1 MLTWQHFSDLTEQPA
16 FSSSSR
22 LFQGV
27 HHGETVWICQH
38 PLPADQTAAQVVA
51 AASALQPDL
60 PPPSA
65 QWTDNQYLYLCYPK
79 TKLPANL
86 LQLCSQ
92 LPQQDLSARL
102 KLMLQLTKLIAL
114 FHQQQLVIG
123 EIRPQAIFYH
133 SQTASLVLLDSCGLS
148 KINTSHRQPNPQ
160 QLDPDLLRT
169 TAPEATGRIHAVL
182 DQRSDLYSLG
192 VLCYFIA
199 SGHFPFMQQQP
210 IELVHA
216 HLALPPPPLDSVPAD
231 LAKLILTLLQKNPNQ
246 RYNHVDGVTHDL
258 TRAFQ
263 QHQEQRPLQL
273 TPLALRLGDQ
283 QLQFSSQLYGREA
296 ELQQLYLAY
305 QQVKQTEPQL
315 RLITGY
321 AGVGKTAL
329 IEALYQQTLTDRPFF
344 CRGKFEQYQQ
354 SEPFSA
360 VAKALTSLAV
370 QFLQLS
376 ESELQRWYQQ
386 LLHFPSEEIVQLQQW
401 LPQWQSLLVQPQRQ
415 TACKAAK
422 DTPFD
427 QLLQKFFGQ
436 ICQFCRH
443 LQRPLV
449 LQLDDLQWADLA
461 SLHWLKLVWQPQQ
474 LPGLLL
480 LLCYRDHELSQVHP
494 FQHLLEQ
501 WQQQAVPLQVLLL
514 QPLTQPAIQVML
526 ADVLQQSSA
535 AVVSLAALIHA
546 KTQGNPFF
554 VRQFLV
560 RLQQEKW
567 LFCDSQGQWQW
578 DLSAISRQ
586 HITDNVVQLTTER
599 LLQLP
604 AAAQALV
611 KVAALCG
618 EKVALPLLMA
628 VLQSSYAKLEP
639 AIVAV
644 VQSGIMSAYSPQ
656 RGSAVTELTFSHDR
670 LQQAA
675 LTLSDAMDTSLLH
688 RAIAS
693 YYLAQ
698 GLYHH
703 NADLFALVGHLNA
716 AGQSAI
722 ADHGLMTVAE
732 LNLQAAEQAKQ
743 SNAWQQALDYYQQAQ
758 QLCPAQA
765 TALAWA
771 AGFGVATALYQTQQY
786 AQAIQACQQLQQ
798 QSPDLLSQMQLARL
812 QILIWFA
819 EHQFVP
825 AFDLASSVLA
835 KAGVELLPLSDIAPR
850 YQQLEQLYDPKQIKA
865 LQQLPAIDSA
875 ELQLALEILN
885 VLLTVAYIVS
895 PLQYMA
901 VSHALL
907 SLTLRRG
914 NSAIAA
920 KAYSTYA
927 TILSGAYGQ
936 YRAALDFSDLALAVN
951 QQYQGQYLPE
961 LIFQRAGTILHWN
974 APLSDSLQLLEQNI
988 YQAEA
993 LGNQEF
999 AVHSALFF
1007 SFYQVQSGTALDKV
1021 AADLQKYR
1029 NYIAG
1034 KGFAYN
1040 LEFIRLWQQ
1049 FVITLQTEQKDPCQ
1063 LVGEAF
1069 DEQVQVPLWQQQQ
1082 NSTLLFCYHSLK
1094 LQLALFYQQDAIALE
1109 HYQAALPLAP
1119 VAMALYHQT
1128 EFYFSAGLLC
1138 CRLSQYSEQEAA
1150 SWQPLAQQYLAMF
1163 RQWSKSAAA
1172 NHQHKVA
1179 LLEAELAS
1187 LTWQPDAWQYYDTA
1201 IRLCRS
1207 SGMRQHLALAQEAA
1221 AAYWH
1226 RQQKA
1231 DFARIYEQQAQQSYQ
1246 QWQAHTKARLLQQPA
1261 AQQGQHQVL
1270 DMVSVLKAA
1279 EALSGQID
1287 LAAFLQRMMD
1297 LILENAGAQTGQLL
1311 LLDEHKTLLPAA
1323 SCPPGQQQVML
1334 SPSLQA
1340 MVRRSGQPLLVADV
1354 RADSTLFPP
1363 EPGVIHPASVL
1374 VIPVVVSGQLYGM
1387 LYLAHAELTG
1397 VFAEERLNLLQ
1408 LLANQTAILFEN
1420 TRLYRQ
1426 VMTANKTL
1434 EHKVWER
1441 TQELASAKIKAE
1453 DATAAKSS
1461 FLARMSH
1468 EIRTPIN
1475 AVIGLSR
1482 LAAKG
1487 AQDPDLLDYL
1497 SKIQESGETLLSL
1510 INGILDF
1517 SKIEAGKLELEHTR
1531 FQLDKVLQ
1539 KSLNLNSL
1547 RAHTKGLEL
1556 VCDIDPHIPTELI
1569 GDPLRLQQILVN
1581 LISNAI
1587 KFSDHGAIGIKMQLI
1602 AREGAE
1608 LEIQGSVSDNGIGI
1622 SPEQQQQLF
1631 QSFHQA
1637 DDSITRK
1644 YGGSGLGLAICKQL
1658 CELMQGRIWLESTP
1672 NVGTT
1677 FYFRV
1682 HVAAASGQ
1690 SPQHQ
1695 RGILPP
1701 LRALVV
1707 DDIAL
1712 ARTVLMNLLQDL
1724 GIECAQTDSGYRAID
1739 MVQQAKSQN
1748 QPFDFV
1754 LMDWRMPGID
1764 GIETSRRI
1772 QELDQAPHILMV
1784 SAYDKEEA
1792 KAKLADVQINQFIEK
1807 PVNQS
1812 QLLDAVYQLLE
1823 QNAIQPWVAAAEIPL
1838 QPDLSAYRI
1847 LLAEDHPINRQVAIG
1862 ILKDTKVQLD
1872 IAEDG
1877 YAAIQCLQQRH
1888 YDLVLM
1894 DIQMP
1899 KMDGLSA
1906 CQYIRQQLLLT
1917 ELPII
1922 AMTAHAMPEDIA
1934 KSKAAGM
1941 NNHLTKPIDPVR
1953 LFQTLVQYLPANPV
1967 TNQPAVVSAP
1977 TAASEQTQ
1985 QAQLVFL
1992 QGLSWLDSQ
2001 AALQQL
2007 GGKTTLYLNLLQ
2019 DFNRE
2024 HQQQIALL
2032 QQLYQQQDWQQL
2044 HLNIHSL
2051 KSTSAYIG
2059 AYQLSALCQQAETRL
2074 LAQTIEPELLQ
2085 QLTEQLSLVLAE
2097 LAQLP
2102 HPENTER
2109 QLNNLQHGLQLL
2121 LPLLADSD
2129 FTAETLVAELL
2140 VLAKSMPQWPLLCQI
2155 ADDISNLEYERAAQ
2169 QCQILLTE
2177 FTQAQS
2183 SVSELEGSTDLT
2195 SAASR

>member
-1 MLTWQHFSDLTEQPA
+1 MLTWQNFSDLTEQPA

-27 HHGETVWICQH
+27 RQGETVWICQH
-38 PLPADQTAAQVVA
+38 PLPADRTAAQVVA
-51 AASALQPDL
+51 ASSLVQPDL
-60 PPPSA
+60 PPPIE
-65 QWTDNQYLYLCYPK
+65 QWTDNQFLYLCYPK
-79 TKLPANL
+79 TDLPSNL

-102 KLMLQLTKLIAL
+102 ALMLQLTKLIDL

-133 SQTASLVLLDSCGLS
+133 TKTASLVLLDPCGLS
-148 KINTSHRQPNPQ
+148 KINSSHRQPNPQ
-160 QLDPDLLRT
+160 QLDPALLRT
-169 TAPEATGRIHAVL
+169 TAPEATGRIHAML

-216 HLALPPPPLDSVPAD
+216 HLALPPPPLDSVPTD
-231 LAKLILTLLQKNPNQ
+231 LAHLILTLLQKNPNQ
-246 RYNHVDGVTHDL
+246 RYSHVDGVWHDL
-258 TRAFQ
+258 NRASQ
-263 QHQEQRPLQL
+263 QINQGQQLQL
-273 TPLALRLGDQ
+273 KPLALRLGDQ

-296 ELQQLYLAY
+296 ELQQLQLAY
-305 QQVKQTEPQL
+305 QQVKQDDQQL

-321 AGVGKTAL
+321 SGVGKTAL

-360 VAKALTSLAV
+360 VAKALTSLAA
-370 QFLQLS
+370 QFLQLT
-376 ESELQRWYQQ
+376 ESELQPWYLQ
-386 LLHFPSEEIVQLQQW
+386 LQNFQPEELVQLQQR
-401 LPQWQSLLVQPQRQ
+401 LPQWQSVLPEPQRQ
-415 TACKAAK
+415 NSLKAAQEI
-422 DTPFD
+422 PFD
-427 QLLQKFFGQ
+427 QLLQKFLLQ
-436 ICQFCRH
+436 ICQFCRQ
-443 LQRPLV
+443 LQRPVV
-449 LQLDDLQWADLA
+449 LQLDDVQWADLA
-461 SLHWLKLVWQPQQ
+461 SLQWLKLLWQPKQ

-480 LLCYRDHELSQVHP
+480 LLCYRDHELTAVHP
-494 FQHLLEQ
+494 LQHLFDQ
-501 WQQQAVPLQVLLL
+501 WHQHAVPLDVILLK
-514 QPLTQPAIQVML
+514 PLSEPAIQIML
-526 ADVLQQSSA
+526 GDLLHQSSA
-535 AVVSLAALIHA
+535 AVVSLATLIHA
-546 KTQGNPFF
+546 KTEGNPFF

-567 LFCDSQGQWQW
+567 LFCDNQGQWQW
-578 DLSAISRQ
+578 DLPAISRQ
-586 HITDNVVQLTTER
+586 QITDNLVQLTTER

-604 AAAQALV
+604 EAAQALV

-618 EKVALPLLMA
+618 EKVSLQLLMD
-628 VLQSSYAKLEP
+628 VLQRSYSALEP
-639 AIVAV
+639 AVVVV
-644 VQSGIMSAYSPQ
+644 VQSGIMTAYSPQ
-656 RGSAVTELTFSHDR
+656 RGSAVTELAFSHDR

-675 LTLSDAMDTSLLH
+675 LTLSDATDTRLLH

-693 YYLAQ
+693 FYLALGQ
-698 GLYHH
+698 QHSS
-703 NADLFALVGHLNA
+703 ADLFALVGHLNA
-716 AGQSAI
+716 AGQAAI
-722 ADHGLMTVAE
+722 EDHGIMKVAE

-743 SNAWQQALDYYQQAQ
+743 SNAWQQALDFYHQAYE
-758 QLCPAQA
+758 LCPHHADQ
-765 TALAWA
+765 LSWS
-771 AGFGVATALYQTQQY
+771 AGFGIAMAHYQTQQY
-786 AQAIQACQQLQQ
+786 ALAIQACQQLQQ
-798 QSPDLLSQMQLARL
+798 RSPDLLSQMQLARL

-819 EHQFVP
+819 EHQFAP
-825 AFDLASSVLA
+825 AFTLASEVLA
-835 KAGVELLPLSDIAPR
+835 KAGVELLPLDEIAQR
-850 YQQLEQLYDPKQIKA
+850 YQQLDQLYDPKQIKT

-901 VSHALL
+901 VSHSLL
-907 SLTLRRG
+907 SLTLRHG
-914 NSAIAA
+914 NSSIAA

-927 TILSGAYGQ
+927 SILSGAYGQ

-988 YQAEA
+988 FQAEA

-1021 AADLQKYR
+1021 ATDLQKYR
-1029 NYIAG
+1029 DYIAG

-1049 FVITLQTEQKDPCQ
+1049 FVITLQAEQANP
-1063 LVGEAF
+1063 LSLSGEAF
-1069 DEQVQVPLWQQQQ
+1069 DENVQVALWQQQQ

-1094 LQLALFYQQDAIALE
+1094 LQLALLYQQDEVALQ
-1109 HYQAALPLAP
+1109 HYQAALPLAT

-1138 CRLSQYSEQEAA
+1138 CRLSQQSEQEAA
-1150 SWQPLAQQYLAMF
+1150 TWQPLALQYLTMF
-1163 RQWSKSAAA
+1163 RQWSKCAAA

-1179 LLEAELAS
+1179 LLEAELAG

-1246 QWQAHTKARLLQQPA
+1246 QWQAHAKVRSLQQQQPA

-1311 LLDEHKTLLPAA
+1311 LLDENKQLLPAA
-1323 SCPPGQQQVML
+1323 SSPPGQQQVTL
-1334 SPSLQA
+1334 SPALQA
-1340 MVRRSGQPLLVADV
+1340 MVRRSGQPLLVSDV
-1354 RADSTLFPP
+1354 QADSTLFPP
-1363 EPGVIHPASVL
+1363 EPNVVHPASVL
-1374 VIPVVVSGQLYGM
+1374 VIPVVVGGQLYGM

-1426 VMTANKTL
+1426 VITANKTL

-1487 AQDPDLLDYL
+1487 AHDADLLDYL

-1539 KSLNLNSL
+1539 KSVNLNSL

-1556 VCDIDPHIPTELI
+1556 VCDIDPQIPTELI
-1569 GDPLRLQQILVN
+1569 GDPLRIQQILVN
-1581 LISNAI
+1581 LISNAV

-1602 AREGAE
+1602 RCEGTE

-1658 CELMQGRIWLESTP
+1658 CELMQGSIWLESTP

-1677 FYFRV
+1677 FYFRL
-1682 HVAAASGQ
+1682 HVAAASLQ

-1695 RGILPP
+1695 RGLLPP

-1712 ARTVLMNLLQDL
+1712 ARTVLINLLQDL
-1724 GIECAQTDSGYRAID
+1724 GIECAQTDSGYRAVD
-1739 MVQQAKSQN
+1739 MVQQAKQQN

-1792 KAKLADVQINQFIEK
+1792 KTKLNNVQINQFIEK

-1812 QLLDAVYQLLE
+1812 QLLDAVYQLLDK
-1823 QNAIQPWVAAAEIPL
+1823 NAIHPWLNAADESL

-1847 LLAEDHPINRQVAIG
+1847 LLAEDNPINRQVAIG
-1862 ILKDTKVQLD
+1862 MLKDSQVQLD

-1899 KMDGLSA
+1899 RMDGLSA

-1941 NNHLTKPIDPVR
+1941 NDHLTKPIDPVR
-1953 LFQTLVQYLPANPV
+1953 LFQTLVQYLPANNLSRPEKV
-1967 TNQPAVVSAP
+1967 A
-1977 TAASEQTQ
+1977 TAQTEPD
-1985 QAQLVFL
+1985 QAQQSQLTLL
-1992 QGLSWLDSQ
+1992 QGLSLIDSQ
-2001 AALQQL
+2001 RALQQL

-2019 DFNRE
+2019 DFRHE
-2024 HQQQIALL
+2024 HQQQPQLL
-2032 QQLYQQQDWQQL
+2032 QQLYQQKNWQTL

-2059 AYQLSALCQQAETRL
+2059 AYPLSACCQRAETS
-2074 LAQTIEPELLQ
+2074 LAAQDIEPELFQ
-2085 QLTEQLSLVLAE
+2085 QLVEQLTLLLAE

-2102 HPENTER
+2102 NIESKQE
-2109 QLNNLQHGLQLL
+2109 QLSNLQHGLQLL

-2129 FTAETLVAELL
+2129 FTAETVVAELL
-2140 VLAKSMPQWPLLCQI
+2140 ALAKSMPQWPLLCQI
-2155 ADDISNLEYERAAQ
+2155 ADDISNLEYERAEQ
-2169 QCQILLTE
+2169 QCQMLLTE
-2177 FTQAQS
+2177 LS
-2183 SVSELEGSTDLT
+2183 SEQ
-2195 SAASR
+2195 

>member
-1 MLTWQHFSDLTEQPA
+1 MLNWQQFSDLTEQPA

-22 LFQGV
+22 LFQGERQ
-27 HHGETVWICQH
+27 GETVWICQH
-38 PLPADQTAAQVVA
+38 PLPSDMTAQQVVQA
-51 AASALQPDL
+51 AITLQPDL
-60 PPPSA
+60 PAPSQ
-65 QWTDNQYLYLCYPK
+65 QWTDNQFLYLCYPK
-79 TKLPANL
+79 SALPSNL

-92 LPQQDLSARL
+92 LPKQDLTARL
-102 KLMLQLTKLIAL
+102 ALMLQLTELLAR

-133 SQTASLVLLDSCGLS
+133 QNSASLVLLDPMGLS
-148 KINTSHRQPNPQ
+148 KINSSHRQPNPQ
-160 QLDPDLLRT
+160 QLDPALLRT

-199 SGHFPFMQQQP
+199 CGHFPFMQQQP

-216 HLALPPPPLDSVPAD
+216 HLALPPPPLESVPTD
-231 LAKLILTLLQKNPNQ
+231 LASLILTLLQKNPNQ
-246 RYNHVDGVTHDL
+246 RYSHIEGVWHDL
-258 TRAFQ
+258 HRALQ
-263 QHQEQRPLQL
+263 QSKKGEPLQIQ
-273 TPLALRLGDQ
+273 PLALRLGDQ
-283 QLQFSSQLYGREA
+283 QLQFSNQLYGREF
-296 ELQQLYLAY
+296 ELQQLQDAY
-305 QQVKQTEPQL
+305 QHVKQAEQQL
-315 RLITGY
+315 LLVTGY
-321 AGVGKTAL
+321 SGVGKTAL

-360 VAKALTSLAV
+360 VGKALTALAA
-370 QFLQLS
+370 QFLQLT
-376 ESELQRWYQQ
+376 ETELQLWYQQ
-386 LLHFPSEEIVQLQQW
+386 LQLFQPDEILHLQHW
-401 LPQWQSLLVQPQRQ
+401 LPQWQSLLPDIHTSGQP
-415 TACKAAK
+415 KASQELQ
-422 DTPFD
+422 FD
-427 QLLQKFFGQ
+427 LLLQKFITQ
-436 ICQFCRH
+436 ICQFCRQ
-443 LQRPLV
+443 LARPFV
-449 LQLDDLQWADLA
+449 LQLDDLQWADIA
-461 SLHWLKLVWQPQQ
+461 SLQWLKLLWQPGQ
-474 LPGLLL
+474 LPGLML
-480 LLCYRDHELSQVHP
+480 LLCYRDHEITAVHP
-494 FQHLLEQ
+494 LQHLLDQ
-501 WQQQAVPLQVLLL
+501 WQHSNVRLQVLLL
-514 QPLTQPAIQVML
+514 QPLSQAAIQILL
-526 ADVLQQSSA
+526 ADVLHQPSES
-535 AVVSLAALIHA
+535 VVSLAALVHA
-546 KTQGNPFF
+546 KTEGNPFF
-554 VRQFLV
+554 VRQFLF

-578 DLSAISRQ
+578 DLPAIARQ
-586 HITDNVVQLTTER
+586 QITDNLVQLTTER

-604 AAAQALV
+604 LAAQALV

-618 EKVALPLLMA
+618 EKVSVQLLTT
-628 VLQSSYAKLEP
+628 VLQCSYQQLEP
-639 AIVAV
+639 AVAAMV
-644 VQSGIMSAYSPQ
+644 HNGIMTAYSPH
-656 RGSAVTELTFSHDR
+656 RGSAITELAFSHDR

-675 LTLSDAMDTSLLH
+675 LALSDETDTRELH
-688 RAIAS
+688 LAIAS
-693 YYLAQ
+693 YYLTLGQ
-698 GLYHH
+698 QHH
-703 NADLFALVGHLNA
+703 SAELFALVGHLNA
-716 AGQSAI
+716 AGDAAIEAHSALTI
-722 ADHGLMTVAE
+722 TE
-732 LNLQAAEQAKQ
+732 LNLQAAEQAKN
-743 SNAWQQALDYYQQAQ
+743 SNAWQQALDYYQRAS
-758 QLCPAQA
+758 QLCPASELQ
-765 TALAWA
+765 LAWSVR
-771 AGFGVATALYQTQQY
+771 FGKAMALYQTQQY
-786 AQAIQACQQLQQ
+786 AQAMTACTNLHL
-798 QSPDLLSQMQLARL
+798 QSPDVLSQMQLARL

-819 EHQFVP
+819 EHQFAP
-825 AFDLASSVLA
+825 AFTLASEVLA
-835 KAGVELLPLSDIAPR
+835 KAGVELLPLDEIAVR
-850 YQQLEQLYDPKQIKA
+850 YQQLEQLYDPTQIKE

-907 SLTLRRG
+907 SLTIRRG
-914 NSAIAA
+914 NSSIAA

-927 TILSGAYGQ
+927 SILSGAYGQ
-936 YRAALDFSDLALAVN
+936 YRQALDFSDLALAVN
-951 QQYQGQYLPE
+951 QQYQGHYLPE
-961 LIFQRAGTILHWN
+961 LMFQRAGTILHWN

-1007 SFYQVQSGTALDKV
+1007 SFYQVQSGTGLDKV
-1021 AADLQKYR
+1021 AADLLKYR
-1029 NYIAG
+1029 DYIAA

-1049 FVITLQTEQKDPCQ
+1049 FVIALQSEQADP
-1063 LVGEAF
+1063 LALSGEAF
-1069 DEQVQVPLWQQQQ
+1069 DEQVQLAIWQQQQ

-1094 LQLALFYQQDAIALE
+1094 LQLALLYQQDELALH

-1138 CRLSQYSEQEAA
+1138 CRRSQHSEEAA
-1150 SWQPLAQQYLAMF
+1150 ATWQPLAQQYLAML
-1163 RQWSKSAAA
+1163 RQWSKCAPA

-1187 LTWQPDAWQYYDTA
+1187 LTWQPDAWQFYDTA

-1221 AAYWH
+1221 AAHWQQ
-1226 RQQKA
+1226 QQKPE
-1231 DFARIYEQQAQQSYQ
+1231 FARIYQQQALQSYQ
-1246 QWQAHTKARLLQQPA
+1246 QWQAHTKVRAMQQQQPV

-1311 LLDEHKTLLPAA
+1311 LLDEHKQLVPAA
-1323 SCPPGQQQVML
+1323 SSPPGQQQVML
-1334 SPSLQA
+1334 LPALQA
-1340 MVRRSGQPLLVADV
+1340 MVRRSGQPLLVSDV
-1354 RADSTLFPP
+1354 QAERSLFPP
-1363 EPGVIHPASVL
+1363 NPDIVLPASML

-1397 VFAEERLNLLQ
+1397 VFAEDRLNLLQ

-1426 VMTANKTL
+1426 VITANKTL

-1487 AQDPDLLDYL
+1487 AQDVDLRDYL

-1517 SKIEAGKLELEHTR
+1517 SKIEAGKLELENTR

-1539 KSLNLNSL
+1539 KSVNLNSL
-1547 RAHTKGLEL
+1547 RAHHKGLEL
-1556 VCDIDPHIPTELI
+1556 VCEIDPQIPTELI
-1569 GDPLRLQQILVN
+1569 GDPLRIQQILVN
-1581 LISNAI
+1581 LISNAV

-1602 AREGAE
+1602 SREGAE
-1608 LEIQGSVSDNGIGI
+1608 LELQGAVSDNGIGI

-1677 FYFRV
+1677 FYFRFQ
-1682 HVAAASGQ
+1682 VAAASVQ
-1690 SPQHQ
+1690 SPQQ
-1695 RGILPP
+1695 KRGMLPP

-1712 ARTVLMNLLQDL
+1712 ARTVLINLLQDL
-1724 GIECAQTDSGYRAID
+1724 GIQCAQTDSGYRAVD
-1739 MVQQAKSQN
+1739 MVQQAKQQN

-1792 KAKLADVQINQFIEK
+1792 KTKLADVQISQFIEK

-1823 QNAIQPWVAAAEIPL
+1823 QNAIQPWLASPEDSL

-1862 ILKDTKVQLD
+1862 MLKDSQVQLD

-1899 KMDGLSA
+1899 RMDGLSA

-1917 ELPII
+1917 DLPVI

-1941 NNHLTKPIDPVR
+1941 NDHLTKPIDPVR
-1953 LFQTLVQYLPANPV
+1953 LFQTLLQYLPAAHRP
-1967 TNQPAVVSAP
+1967 QPDKMVPSQP
-1977 TAASEQTQ
+1977 TEQDKALD
-1985 QAQLVFL
+1985 AQLTQL
-1992 QGLSWLDSQ
+1992 QALPSIDHKR
-2001 AALQQL
+2001 ALQQL
-2007 GGKTTLYLNLLQ
+2007 GGKAALYLNLLQ
-2019 DFNRE
+2019 DFSRE
-2024 HQQQIALL
+2024 HQQLPQSL
-2032 QQLYQQQDWQQL
+2032 QQLYQQQDWQGMYL
-2044 HLNIHSL
+2044 ALHSL

-2059 AYQLSALCQQAETRL
+2059 AFTLSALCQQAETN
-2074 LAQTIEPELLQ
+2074 LAQQQLDAELLQ
-2085 QLTEQLSLVLAE
+2085 QLQAQLTLLLAE

-2102 HPENTER
+2102 HSENKQQ
-2109 QLNNLQHGLQLL
+2109 QLSNLQHGLQLL

-2129 FTAETLVAELL
+2129 FSAETLVAELL
-2140 VLAKSMPQWPLLCQI
+2140 VLGKSLPQWPLLCQI
-2155 ADDISNLEYERAAQ
+2155 ADDISDLEYERAEQ
-2169 QCQILLTE
+2169 QCREILAE
-2177 FTQAQS
+2177 FTA
-2183 SVSELEGSTDLT
+2183 EH
-2195 SAASR
+2195 